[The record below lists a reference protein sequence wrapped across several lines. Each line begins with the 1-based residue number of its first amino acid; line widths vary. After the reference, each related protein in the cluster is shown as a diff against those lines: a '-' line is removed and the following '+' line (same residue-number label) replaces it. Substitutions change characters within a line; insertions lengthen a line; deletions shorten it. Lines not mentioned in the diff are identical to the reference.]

1 MKAQIVLLNQ
11 IYILQVVVNLC
22 KWSFIYN
29 FVPNMQFDWPTPK
42 LKYSCAEPAVI
53 PQKTAVGGLKNAQ
66 N

>member
-22 KWSFIYN
+22 QWSFIYN
-29 FVPNMQFDWPTPK
+29 FVLNMQFDWPTSE

-53 PQKTAVGGLKNAQ
+53 PQNTAGVG
-66 N
+66 